1 MEALEQAT
9 RAAMQRAVARLLQEL
24 LRESEDEGEPPLC
37 TCGSAMRGEGARPKQ
52 LLTLLGAVALQRPYY
67 HCRRCGLGLAPLD

>member
-1 MEALEQAT
+1 
-9 RAAMQRAVARLLQEL
+9 MQRVGVRLLQEL
-24 LRESEDEGEPPLC
+24 LRLRLRPDARPSSFDSAHAREQ
-37 TCGSAMRGEGARPKQ
+37 AMRGEGARPKQ